1 VARKARKRKEL
12 RLSKWFNYR
21 GRPSILCSLNLSLES
36 VMEIIKR
43 IDELR
48 ILRNRSRKS
57 EVYAITAR
65 NEL

>member
-1 VARKARKRKEL
+1 MGKYNQFMSDTLHITLGSA
-12 RLSKWFNYR
+12 
-21 GRPSILCSLNLSLES
+21 
-36 VMEIIKR
+36 MEIIRR
-43 IDELR
+43 IAELR